1 MNHRSAQDP
10 ALAARAAAMAAS
22 VPGCDPTVLDTW
34 TVDPDAAGMPVSQK
48 WGLCC
53 IFGAF
58 PCFWPF
64 ALCCVA
70 PFLYSLA
77 RAGQEFVEQTQFVL
91 TKTHLL
97 RGWRDPNW
105 RPKGKVMG
113 AMVPVTGEVF
123 AVASGEVLGATRQ
136 TDISCWNKG
145 KPLHTLA
152 LRTRPGHPA
161 AFAGG
166 KRKKRCGTHTHYLIQ
181 LHFGAYDES
190 RFERLAATFC
200 H

>member
-1 MNHRSAQDP
+1 
-10 ALAARAAAMAAS
+10 
-22 VPGCDPTVLDTW
+22 
-34 TVDPDAAGMPVSQK
+34 MPSD
-48 WGLCC
+48 LT
-53 IFGAF
+53 
-58 PCFWPF
+58 P
-64 ALCCVA
+64 
-70 PFLYSLA
+70 
-77 RAGQEFVEQTQFVL
+77 EQTN
-91 TKTHLL
+91 LL
-97 RGWRDPNW
+97 EEKQSIVESLLELDVAGTGSLVGFYRTLW
-105 RPKGKVMG
+105 
-113 AMVPVTGEVF
+113 VPVTGEVF